1 MWCFGR
7 KLLLY
12 SLLLFVCLVALRDG
26 NTSFIWEGDWD
37 GLNSLQPQYT
47 HVLSGLAWWGQ
58 VCANIPFPNV
68 LYKNQIHEQR
78 RPSLLFH
85 VFFPVFFFFTRLTI
99 FFYFKCS
106 VKVLQVSFRVCV
118 LCVFCVHLC
127 HMFWQIGTNL
137 CACGLWTAGCSLQP
151 LSTLLKLHLFI
162 Y

>member
-1 MWCFGR
+1 MGTRPSFGR
-7 KLLLY
+7 ETEMDLIRSSL
-12 SLLLFVCLVALRDG
+12 SLLMCFQ
-26 NTSFIWEGDWD
+26 
-37 GLNSLQPQYT
+37 GLLGGVKFAPTFPFQMSYIKSNPRTKKTFSSLSCF
-47 HVLSGLAWWGQ
+47 LS
-58 VCANIPFPNV
+58 CF
-68 LYKNQIHEQR
+68 
-78 RPSLLFH
+78 
-85 VFFPVFFFFTRLTI
+85 FFFFTRLTI

-106 VKVLQVSFRVCV
+106 VKVLQVSFRECV